1 MPQTTPARSCARD
14 ATPEPAP
21 RTDPDAAPAGWCL
34 PCYEA
39 GAFTLAVDPRG
50 TECVVHDTAQR
61 RGEREIGADG
71 RSVPRRP
78 GGSARPDGTAGP
90 GRGGSHRR
98 RAPRAERRD
107 VQRRALTRARAR
119 AQGLLRA
126 RRRVDDGRYQ
136 PHPGVQNFIPPGN
149 VRDQATALRIVEQLM
164 AAQQWRSDRREAWGA
179 ILRRLVLGMDWESGL
194 ITAVTAVRLGAAGDR
209 ATRTVSRV
217 ISWAVEVGLVVV
229 AEKAAA
235 PEFLG
240 SVHGRTPTYA
250 LYRPPGLPPA
260 APVAEPDESH
270 PDEPHGVTPN
280 EQVSPSPAPSPTP
293 LGVLPSSAE
302 PGKPLTGRR
311 LERRTPVPAPWP
323 LYRVPQTPSER
334 TLAARCLLRRLGL
347 DGGGVSGGLLR
358 HARMLL
364 RVWWEAGACPAGL
377 LWAIDHHP
385 DRPDH
390 HRGDALR
397 GARDPVRVLGHRLR
411 PWLGRLGE
419 LPHQYTGHR
428 HDYVAAAA
436 ATLEARV
443 ATAEQRPAASTV
455 FVPSASAQT
464 REALRAELRA
474 HLVQRRQTR
483 LASRIEGP
491 PGSAD
496 TLRTPGVRGQN
507 E

>member
-1 MPQTTPARSCARD
+1 
-14 ATPEPAP
+14 
-21 RTDPDAAPAGWCL
+21 
-34 PCYEA
+34 
-39 GAFTLAVDPRG
+39 
-50 TECVVHDTAQR
+50 
-61 RGEREIGADG
+61 
-71 RSVPRRP
+71 
-78 GGSARPDGTAGP
+78 
-90 GRGGSHRR
+90 
-98 RAPRAERRD
+98 

-119 AQGLLRA
+119 AQGRLRA
-126 RRRVDDGRYQ
+126 RSRVDDGRYQ
-136 PHPGVQNFIPPGN
+136 PHPGAQNFIPPDN
-149 VRDQATALRIVEQLM
+149 VRDQATALRIVDQLLD
-164 AAQQWRSDRREAWGA
+164 AQQWRSDRRDAWGA
-179 ILRRLVLGMDWESGL
+179 ILHRLVLGMDWETGL
-194 ITAVTAVRLGAAGDR
+194 ITALTAMRLGAAGDR

-217 ISWAVEVGLVVV
+217 IAWAVEVGLVVV

-260 APVAEPDESH
+260 APVAEPDERR
-270 PDEPHGVTPN
+270 PDEPQEVTQN
-280 EQVSPSPAPSPTP
+280 AQVSPSPTPSPLP
-293 LGVLPSSAE
+293 LGDLPSSAE
-302 PGKPLTGRR
+302 PEKPLIGKR
-311 LERRTPVPAPWP
+311 LERRTPAPTPWP

-334 TLAARCLLRRLGL
+334 TLAAKCLLRRLGL

-419 LPHQYTGHR
+419 LPRQYTGHR
-428 HDYVAAAA
+428 DDYVAAAA
-436 ATLEARV
+436 ERLEARV
-443 ATAEQRPAASTV
+443 ATAERQSAASAV

-464 REALRAELRA
+464 REALRAELQA
-474 HLVQRRQTR
+474 HLVQRKQDR
-483 LASRIEGP
+483 LASRIDGP
-491 PGSAD
+491 PAAIHS
-496 TLRTPGVRGQN
+496 PGRRARPPAR
-507 E
+507 

>member
-1 MPQTTPARSCARD
+1 VPQNTPARSSARD
-14 ATPEPAP
+14 ATPEPVP
-21 RTDPDAAPAGWCL
+21 PTGLDAAPVGWCL

-39 GAFTLAVDPRG
+39 GAFTLAVDPQG
-50 TECVVHDTAQR
+50 TECVVHDTGQR
-61 RGEREIGADG
+61 RGERETSADG
-71 RSVPRRP
+71 RSALRRP
-78 GGSARPDGTAGP
+78 GGSARPDGAAGP
-90 GRGGSHRR
+90 GRRGARR
-98 RAPRAERRD
+98 RRVPRAERRD

-149 VRDQATALRIVEQLM
+149 VRDQATALRIVEQLLD
-164 AAQQWRSDRREAWGA
+164 AQPWRSDRREAWGA
-179 ILRRLVLGMDWESGL
+179 ILRRLVLGMDWETGL

-217 ISWAVEVGLVVV
+217 IAWAVEAGLVVV

-250 LYRPPGLPPA
+250 LYRPPGLPAA
-260 APVAEPDESH
+260 APVAEPDDGR
-270 PDEPHGVTPN
+270 PDATVPAAN
-280 EQVSPSPAPSPTP
+280 DQVRPSPGQ
-293 LGVLPSSAE
+293 LGVLPSSAD
-302 PGKPLTGRR
+302 PRKPLIGRR
-311 LERRTPVPAPWP
+311 LERRAPASTPWP

-334 TLAARCLLRRLGL
+334 TLAAKCLLRRLGL

-358 HARMLL
+358 RARMLL

-397 GARDPVRVLGHRLR
+397 GARDPMRVLGHRLR

-419 LPHQYTGHR
+419 LPLQYTGHR
-428 HDYVAAAA
+428 DDYLAAAA
-436 ATLEARV
+436 ARLEARV
-443 ATAEQRPAASTV
+443 AAAEQRPAAPAV
-455 FVPSASAQT
+455 FVPSASART

-474 HLVQRRQTR
+474 HLIQRKQSR
-483 LASRIEGP
+483 LASRIDGP
-491 PGSAD
+491 PGGAA
-496 TLRTPGVRGQN
+496 TLRTSEVRGHN

>member
-1 MPQTTPARSCARD
+1 
-14 ATPEPAP
+14 
-21 RTDPDAAPAGWCL
+21 
-34 PCYEA
+34 
-39 GAFTLAVDPRG
+39 
-50 TECVVHDTAQR
+50 
-61 RGEREIGADG
+61 
-71 RSVPRRP
+71 
-78 GGSARPDGTAGP
+78 
-90 GRGGSHRR
+90 
-98 RAPRAERRD
+98 

-136 PHPGVQNFIPPGN
+136 PHPGVQNFIPPGH
-149 VRDQATALRIVEQLM
+149 VRDQATALRIVEQLV
-164 AAQQWRSDRREAWGA
+164 AAQQWRSDRREAWGG

-194 ITAVTAVRLGAAGDR
+194 ITAVTAVRLAAAGDR

-217 ISWAVEVGLVVV
+217 IAWAVEVGLVVV
-229 AEKAAA
+229 AEKAAG

-260 APVAEPDESH
+260 APVAEPDEGH
-270 PDEPHGVTPN
+270 PDESQDVASNAQVTP
-280 EQVSPSPAPSPTP
+280 SPVPSLTP
-293 LGVLPSSAE
+293 LGDLPSSAE
-302 PGKPLTGRR
+302 PEKPLIGRR
-311 LERRTPVPAPWP
+311 LERRTPAPTPWP
-323 LYRVPQTPSER
+323 VYRVPQTPSER
-334 TLAARCLLRRLGL
+334 TLATRCLLRRLGL

-419 LPHQYTGHR
+419 LPLQYTGHR
-428 HDYVAAAA
+428 GDYVTAAAA
-436 ATLEARV
+436 KLEARV
-443 ATAEQRPAASTV
+443 AAAEQRPAAPAV
-455 FVPSASAQT
+455 FVPSASART
-464 REALRAELRA
+464 RAALRAELRA
-474 HLVQRRQTR
+474 HLMQRREVR
-483 LASRIEGP
+483 MASRIEGP
-491 PGSAD
+491 PGGAA
-496 TLRTPGVRGQN
+496 TLRTSEVRGRN

>member
-1 MPQTTPARSCARD
+1 MS
-14 ATPEPAP
+14 
-21 RTDPDAAPAGWCL
+21 
-34 PCYEA
+34 
-39 GAFTLAVDPRG
+39 
-50 TECVVHDTAQR
+50 
-61 RGEREIGADG
+61 GADG
-71 RSVPRRP
+71 RSDARRP
-78 GGSARPDGTAGP
+78 GGGARPDGAPGP
-90 GRGGSHRR
+90 GRGSHRR
-98 RAPRAERRD
+98 RAPRAARRD

-119 AQGLLRA
+119 SQGLLRA

-149 VRDQATALRIVEQLM
+149 VRDQATALRIVEQLV

-179 ILRRLVLGMDWESGL
+179 ILRRLVLGMDWETGL

-260 APVAEPDESH
+260 APVAEPDEGH
-270 PDEPHGVTPN
+270 PDEPHRDAPPA
-280 EQVSPSPAPSPTP
+280 QVSPSPTP

-302 PGKPLTGRR
+302 PRQPLIGRR
-311 LERRTPVPAPWP
+311 LERRTPVPTPWP

-334 TLAARCLLRRLGL
+334 TLAAKCLLRRLGL
-347 DGGGVSGGLLR
+347 DRGGVSGGLLR

-419 LPHQYTGHR
+419 LPRQYIGHR

-443 ATAEQRPAASTV
+443 AAAEQRPAASAV
-455 FVPSASAQT
+455 FVPSASAHT

-474 HLVQRRQTR
+474 HLVQRRQVR
-483 LASRIEGP
+483 LASRIDGP
-491 PGSAD
+491 PDGAA
-496 TLRTPGVRGQN
+496 TLRTSGVRGQN